1 MHTGIPTFY
10 NGKNMLNTL
19 LVSLVVFVSGCV
31 PEPLDV
37 DGVPVVKPQLVIS
50 TQIIPDQSVVVLV
63 TKTFGALDASD
74 DSDPQA
80 LLDQIAVDD
89 ATVTITGPAGTYTL
103 LSLDNGAYGGLVIPF
118 EAGEQYE
125 LKVNSEL
132 LGEVSAVTT
141 VMPRPTFESIKAELY
156 FTGFDDTLA
165 QITYAF
171 EDAPGKNW
179 YMLNVQHI
187 ERDDLLDDVLN
198 PNSFMKLVNDEGF
211 DGQQYG
217 ESFRVFP
224 RDYSPGDTIAVSLS
238 NISQEY
244 YDFIQLRLDNRFS
257 FVEYLGEPINYP
269 SNVKGGRGFFNLY
282 VPDIRFFILE

>member
-1 MHTGIPTFY
+1 MMILF
-10 NGKNMLNTL
+10 
-19 LVSLVVFVSGCV
+19 GCL

-37 DGVPVVKPQLVIS
+37 DGVPVVKPQLVVS
-50 TQIIPDQSVVVLV
+50 TQIIPDQSVVVLL

-80 LLDQIAVDD
+80 LLDQISVED

-156 FTGFDDTLA
+156 YTGFDDTLA
-165 QITYAF
+165 QITYNF
-171 EDAPGKNW
+171 LDTPGRNW
-179 YMLNVQHI
+179 YMLNVQQI

-198 PNSFMKLVNDEGF
+198 PNSFMKLVDDAEF
-211 DGQQYG
+211 DGLPYG

-224 RDYSPGDTIAVSLS
+224 RDFSPGDTIAVSLS
-238 NISQEY
+238 NISKDY

-257 FVEYLGEPINYP
+257 FVEYLSEPINYP
-269 SNVKGGRGFFNLY
+269 SNIKGGRGFFNLY
-282 VPDIRFFILE
+282 VPDIRFFVLE

>member
-1 MHTGIPTFY
+1 MTTGVPTFY
-10 NGKNMLNTL
+10 IGKNRLNAL
-19 LVSLVVFVSGCV
+19 LVYIVVLVTGCV

-74 DSDPQA
+74 ESDPQA

-89 ATVTITGPAGTYTL
+89 ATVTINGPAGTYTL
-103 LSLDNGAYGGLVIPF
+103 LSLDNGAYGGIFIPF
-118 EAGEQYE
+118 ESGEQYE
-125 LKVNSEL
+125 LIVNSEL
-132 LGEVSAVTT
+132 LGEVRAVTT
-141 VMPRPTFESIKAELY
+141 VMPRPTFESIRAELY
-156 FTGFDDTLA
+156 YTGFDDTLA

-171 EDAPGKNW
+171 EDSPGKNW
-179 YMLNVQHI
+179 YMVNVQQI

-211 DGQQYG
+211 DGQPYG

-224 RDYSPGDTIAVSLS
+224 RDFSPGDTIAVSLS

-244 YDFIQLRLDNRFS
+244 YNFIQLRLDNRFS

-269 SNVKGGRGFFNLY
+269 SNVEGGKGFFNLY
-282 VPDIRFFILE
+282 VPDVRFFILE

>member
-1 MHTGIPTFY
+1 MNTGTSTFHT
-10 NGKNMLNTL
+10 GKNMLNTL
-19 LVSLVVFVSGCV
+19 LVSMVVFVCGCV

-37 DGVPVVKPQLVIS
+37 DGVPVVKPQLVVS

-89 ATVTITGPAGTYTL
+89 ATVTITGPTGTYTL

-118 EAGEQYE
+118 QAGEQYE
-125 LKVNSEL
+125 LKVNSAL
-132 LGEVSAVTT
+132 LGEVSAVTA
-141 VMPRPTFESIKAELY
+141 VMPQPTFESIKAELY
-156 FTGFDDTLA
+156 YTGFDDTLA

-211 DGQQYG
+211 DGQPYG

-224 RDYSPGDTIAVSLS
+224 RDFSPGDTIAVSLS
-238 NISQEY
+238 NISQDY

-257 FVEYLGEPINYP
+257 FVEYLGEPVNYP